1 MSEDNIIRKNS
12 LLTAIVTGCATSS
25 LSTLLTYPLDFIK
38 TQQQL
43 NKPKEVYK
51 KFGLPGN
58 YPSSLA
64 QIFKGGSALVV
75 GSIFKN
81 SARLVLYNWLTRFM
95 AIDINESAGM
105 QKQKTTASRIVIAG
119 AMSGIIETFWIIPF
133 ENIKITMIQN
143 MTLSNEKARA
153 KSSGIKY
160 DISGLTEVYKHHRPP
175 QNIFVKQYV
184 SPYAYF
190 TDDLIQQ
197 YKGSTVS
204 RFSPSRGRSHKD
216 LVRIAYNKEPLMT
229 LFSTIKEIYEIKG
242 LKGFMAGSFITA
254 IRQMG
259 VVTSGLSTYNAT
271 RQLIN
276 PSSEKNSWFGHNN
289 TTLQQVGLQLVSS
302 IAVVV
307 FTQPLDVIKS
317 HMQLKNGKLLYN
329 DSLSIAFALCVKQGY
344 KSLWLGYLPRG
355 VKVLLSLSLTGFLYA
370 YFEKLV
376 DLTYSQVVFS

>member
-1 MSEDNIIRKNS
+1 MSEDNTIRKNS

-43 NKPKEVYK
+43 NKPKKIYQ
-51 KFGLPGN
+51 KFGIPGN

-64 QIFKGGSALVV
+64 HIFKGGSALVV

-95 AIDINESAGM
+95 AIDISESEGM
-105 QKQKTTASRIVIAG
+105 QTQKTTASRIVIAG

-153 KSSGIKY
+153 QQSGIKY
-160 DISGLTEVYKHHRPP
+160 DITGLTEIYKHHKPP
-175 QNIFVKQYV
+175 LNIFSKQYV
-184 SPYAYF
+184 SPYAYY
-190 TDDLIQQ
+190 TDDLILQ

-204 RFSPSRGRSHKD
+204 RFTSNRVRSHKD
-216 LVRIAYNKEPLMT
+216 MVKIGYNKEPLMT

-242 LKGFMAGSFITA
+242 LRGFIAGSFITA

-302 IAVVV
+302 IAVIV
-307 FTQPLDVIKS
+307 FTQPLDVIKTY
-317 HMQLKNGKLLYN
+317 MQLKNGKFLYN
-329 DSLSIAFALCVKQGY
+329 DSLSTAFALCFKQGY

-355 VKVLLSLSLTGFLYA
+355 IKVMLSLNLTGFLYA

-376 DLTYSQVVFS
+376 DLAYGQVVFS